1 VAADPIRFG
10 FRPNSTTV
18 KRPENQRKS
27 LTMIR
32 SMFAGIVTLSFL
44 TFSANFALAQ
54 ESQKYEDSDFD
65 FSMSVPS
72 EWKKV
77 GSEGF
82 TVPGKLR
89 AAFKGPGASS
99 IVAFVQEPG
108 QDYDARF
115 LVDASSEALKAALK
129 VELKESEVRQLGGK
143 TGMWLIVEG
152 PGNGGAILGQ
162 GDVKT
167 IQHWAA
173 VPREK
178 DIVVLILSCP
188 SEDYPTA
195 SKVYSSALASLKVG
209 GTQTDKQKDA
219 K

>member
-1 VAADPIRFG
+1 
-10 FRPNSTTV
+10 
-18 KRPENQRKS
+18 
-27 LTMIR
+27 
-32 SMFAGIVTLSFL
+32 MFAGIVTLSFL